1 MWFSL
6 NIFIFYFPYHV
17 SCMLNFKGQG
27 FKIKTI
33 RHRSVYFVRLFFLES
48 LPASDSVV
56 FYLVRVLVYFWD
68 LQIMRITV
76 TPTVLFLMCLKWVG
90 IVLSSS
96 DQRYLFSTWYQTVW
110 PKTGLV
116 TLSLTNQIVQVF
128 FSRQSNRLKNN

>member
-1 MWFSL
+1 MLWFSL

-76 TPTVLFLMCLKWVG
+76 TPTVLFLMCLKWVY

-96 DQRYLFSTWYQTVW
+96 DQRYFFSTYMVSN
-110 PKTGLV
+110 
-116 TLSLTNQIVQVF
+116 SLTQNRFSHFVADKSDCSGF
-128 FSRQSNRLKNN
+128 FLHAK

>member
-1 MWFSL
+1 MLWFSL

-33 RHRSVYFVRLFFLES
+33 RHRSVYFIRLFFLES

-68 LQIMRITV
+68 LQIMPITV

-90 IVLSSS
+90 SFLSSS
-96 DQRYLFSTWYQTVW
+96 DQWYLFSAYMVSY
-110 PKTGLV
+110 
-116 TLSLTNQIVQVF
+116 SLTQ
-128 FSRQSNRLKNN
+128 NRLSHYVADKSDCSGFFLNAE